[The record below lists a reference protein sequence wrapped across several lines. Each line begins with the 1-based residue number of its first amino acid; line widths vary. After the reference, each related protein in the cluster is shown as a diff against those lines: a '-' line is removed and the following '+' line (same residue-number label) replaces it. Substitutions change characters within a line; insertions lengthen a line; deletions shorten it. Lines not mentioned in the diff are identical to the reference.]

1 MTDQML
7 SVLSVL
13 LVCAGSEKGRY
24 GQAIAAA
31 TALRTG
37 TVYPILIRFERAGW
51 VTSRWEE
58 RDDPSESRDSGALR
72 KYYKLTP
79 EGRERARDALTRRE
93 EELAKAV
100 SSLRLVLPPGSVLGQ

>member
-13 LVCAGSEKGRY
+13 LANDSEKGQY

-51 VTSRWEE
+51 VRSQWEN
-58 RDDPSESRDSGALR
+58 RDDPSEPRDSGAPR
-72 KYYKLTP
+72 KYYTLTS
-79 EGRERARDALTRRE
+79 EGQERARAAVHARRE
-93 EELAKAV
+93 ALAKAGL
-100 SSLRLVLPPGSVLGQ
+100 SPSAALPPKPVFGQ